1 MLSIR
6 KKLATLLLKKADAE
20 AGESA
25 ALKYRYKQFRITL
38 LVAITIIAMLPATA
52 ISVLG
57 YFQYLVRLEKQAL
70 QHLHWHLDDSTA
82 KVENLIDKTLLESGK
97 LPDTMTLNQF
107 ISTINQQ
114 TDTFLVDKNGILLSP
129 SQSFGFKGASFPV
142 TITDQGKSVFA
153 EKKGWGTGSTFYAI
167 APLAKSSWFLVLVK
181 DGPLGKGE
189 WFKFQL
195 TLLATFLTCF
205 GIGLFIIFQL
215 VSILTGR
222 IRESDSKRMA
232 LLSEAEHSNKLA
244 SIGRLAAG
252 IAHEI
257 NNPLAVIDQKAGL
270 IEDFLDFSEDFPH
283 KDKIDLSIIGIH
295 DGVQRCKV
303 ITHRLLSFARK
314 MDTRVEPIDLNE
326 VLLEVMGFLEKEA
339 LHHQIRIDMRLAGDL
354 PKVESDQGQ
363 LQQIFLN
370 IINNGIDAIGL
381 DGTISLE
388 SRQIDKEHIQITV
401 RDSGPGMEPEVLK
414 HIFDPFFTT
423 KETGKGTGLGLSI
436 TYGLIKRLGGDI
448 QVDSELGVGTS
459 FNVILPLHHKAV
471 TGEIDD

>member
-1 MLSIR
+1 MIDIR
-6 KKLATLLLKKADAE
+6 KKLATVLLKKAGE
-20 AGESA
+20 EIGESST
-25 ALKYRYKQFRITL
+25 LRYRYKQFRISL
-38 LVAITIIAMLPATA
+38 LVAITIVAMLPATA
-52 ISVLG
+52 ISILG
-57 YFQYLVRLEKQAL
+57 YFQYMVLLEKQEL

-82 KVENLIDKTLLESGK
+82 KVKNLIDKTLLESGK
-97 LPDTMTLNQF
+97 LPDTTTLKQF
-107 ISTINQQ
+107 IPTINRR
-114 TDTFLVDKNGILLSP
+114 TDTFLIDKKNILLSP
-129 SQSFGFKGASFPV
+129 SQSFGSQGDSFPL
-142 TITDQGKSVFA
+142 TITDQEQSVFM
-153 EKKGWGTGSTFYAI
+153 EKKGWGMGSTFYAV
-167 APLAKSSWFLVLVK
+167 APLANSSWFLVLVK
-181 DGPLGKGE
+181 DGPLDKEE

-195 TLLATFLTCF
+195 TLLATFLTCL

-283 KDKIDLSIIGIH
+283 KDKMDLSIIGIH

-339 LHHQIRIDMRLAGDL
+339 LHHQIRIAMHLDDDL

-370 IINNGIDAIGL
+370 IINNGIDAVGL
-381 DGTISLE
+381 DGMISLE
-388 SRQIDKEHIQITV
+388 SRQIDKEHIQVTV
-401 RDSGPGMEPEVLK
+401 SDSGPGIEPAVLK

-436 TYGLIKRLGGDI
+436 TYGLVKRLGGDI
-448 QVDSELGVGTS
+448 QVESELGVGTS

-471 TGEIDD
+471 TGEIDA

>member
-1 MLSIR
+1 MIDIR
-6 KKLATLLLKKADAE
+6 KKLATVLLKKAGE
-20 AGESA
+20 EIGESST
-25 ALKYRYKQFRITL
+25 LRYRYKQFRISL
-38 LVAITIIAMLPATA
+38 LVAITIVAMLPATA
-52 ISVLG
+52 ISILG
-57 YFQYLVRLEKQAL
+57 YFQYMVLLEKQEL

-82 KVENLIDKTLLESGK
+82 KVKNLIDKTLLESGE
-97 LPDTMTLNQF
+97 LPDTTTLKQF
-107 ISTINQQ
+107 IPTINPK
-114 TDTFLVDKNGILLSP
+114 TDTFLIDKKGILLSP
-129 SQSFGFKGASFPV
+129 SQSFGSKGDSFPLP
-142 TITDQGKSVFA
+142 ITDQEQNVFM
-153 EKKGWGTGSTFYAI
+153 EKKRWRMGSTFYAI

-189 WFKFQL
+189 WYKFQL
-195 TLLATFLTCF
+195 TLLTTFLTCL

-270 IEDFLDFSEDFPH
+270 IEDFLDLSEDFPH
-283 KDKIDLSIIGIH
+283 KDKMDLSIIGIH
-295 DGVQRCKV
+295 EGVQRCKV

-339 LHHQIRIDMRLAGDL
+339 LHHQIRIDMRLDEDL
-354 PKVESDQGQ
+354 PKIESDQGQ

-370 IINNGIDAIGL
+370 IINNGIDAVGL
-381 DGTISLE
+381 DGMISLE
-388 SRQIDKEHIQITV
+388 SRQIDKEHIQVTV
-401 RDSGPGMEPEVLK
+401 RDSGPGIEPEVLK

-471 TGEIDD
+471 TGEIDA